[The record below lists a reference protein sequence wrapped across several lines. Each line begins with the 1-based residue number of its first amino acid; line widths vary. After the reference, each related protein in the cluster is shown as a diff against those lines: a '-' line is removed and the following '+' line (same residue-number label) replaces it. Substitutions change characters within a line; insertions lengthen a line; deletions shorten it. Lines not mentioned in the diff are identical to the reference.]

1 MLMLC
6 KKLLDTHL
14 FEENE
19 YFEKYLELITNN
31 LTTKQQKFKTQKHH
45 IIPRI
50 AFQLYN

>member
-1 MLMLC
+1 ML
-6 KKLLDTHL
+6 KDKLLSTFL

-19 YFEKYLELITNN
+19 YFKKYVELIESNIK
-31 LTTKQQKFKTQKHH
+31 TKQQKFKTQKHH